1 MEGNQKRSSAKP
13 VAAVVTTLILASA
26 GLMQLVEKWESGSR
40 RVLTV
45 YADKLASGLPTV
57 CNGLTRHVTTTP
69 IIVGQKWTNE
79 KCEAE
84 ERRAMIVHVQQ
95 PLLKCFTR
103 KPPQSVFDAASSLAW
118 NVGAGPVCRSQSMR
132 LWNRGEWS
140 LGCVRIA
147 YTPSYQPNW
156 SKAGGRHV
164 PGLHNRRKDE
174 MKQCLAGIGDKS

>member
-1 MEGNQKRSSAKP
+1 MTETKQRRTGGAG
-13 VAAVVTTLILASA
+13 VVAVVAIALASTA
-26 GLMQLVEKWESGSR
+26 LMQLVEKWESGNR
-40 RVLTV
+40 RVLTA
-45 YADKLASGLPTV
+45 YADKLAGGLPTV

-118 NVGAGPVCRSQSMR
+118 NVGVDGVCRSSSMR
-132 LWNRGEWS
+132 HWNRGEWS

-174 MKQCLAGIGDKS
+174 MRQCLAGIAR